1 MTDPYE
7 GILLTELMYMPL
19 DRLCEILE
27 SKTRSKNNADNGD
40 SDISQNN
47 SEVKTDGREQGCG
60 D

>member
-7 GILLTELMYMPL
+7 DIPLTELMYMPV
-19 DRLCEILE
+19 DRLCEILQ

-47 SEVKTDGREQGCG
+47 LGGQEDGR